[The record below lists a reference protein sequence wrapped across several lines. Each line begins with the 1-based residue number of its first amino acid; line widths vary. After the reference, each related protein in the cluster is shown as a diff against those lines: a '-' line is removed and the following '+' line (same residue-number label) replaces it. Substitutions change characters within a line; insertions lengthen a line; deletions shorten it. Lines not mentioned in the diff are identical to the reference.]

1 MSAQNYSW
9 LHKQG
14 DQPLFKDLLWDKPET
29 KQQAGKL
36 LIIGGNA
43 HSFAAPATAYVT
55 AEQAGIGTAKVLL
68 PQALQKVVG
77 RVIENGEYAPSN
89 KSGGFAKNA
98 LAEWLSLASWSD
110 GVLLAGDFGRN
121 SETAIVLEQF
131 INRANQ
137 HITLTQDALDYFTP
151 NPEGLLKSNTTCVT
165 SFAQLQKIATNS
177 RFTTA
182 LTYNMTVNQMTE
194 ALHLFT
200 SVHPISIVML
210 HNGVFYVA
218 KDGDVS
224 TTKDTKDEPIWRIK
238 TAAMLS
244 VWELQH
250 PSKAFAALTTGV
262 FELTK

>member
-1 MSAQNYSW
+1 MNTVKETW
-9 LHKQG
+9 LYKQG
-14 DQPLFKDLLWDKPET
+14 NQALFKDVLWDKPET

-43 HSFAAPATAYVT
+43 HSFAAPANAYMV

-98 LAEWLSLASWSD
+98 LAEWLSFASWSD
-110 GVLLAGDFGRN
+110 SVLLAGDFGRN

-131 INRANQ
+131 INRADQ

-151 NPEGLLKSNTTCVT
+151 NPERLLQSSSTCVT

-182 LTYNMTVNQMTE
+182 FTYNMTVNQITA

-200 SVHPISIVML
+200 SIHTISIVML

-224 TTKDTKDEPIWRIK
+224 TTKDTKDEPISRIK
-238 TAAMLS
+238 TAATLS